1 MQKKNTKLII
11 GLGFES
17 SVIVKRAESKA
28 EKFCMDFNKVYY
40 PRKKDLTK
48 YKDNYNLSEE
58 DDFWWCG
65 EDIFENLKTPIFKKL
80 IKGKKTILLVVSR
93 MWQKEAGF
101 VDAFIRYAEG
111 KKVILILNKNQ
122 IEESLYRHF
131 ERKCK
136 VVDAFY
142 TVEYFDKVYN
152 EDMSIKP
159 HTSIVE
165 MQAYLNMSFMKQI
178 EKTLSKSSKGIKSRT
193 KEECNKINENAL

>member
-1 MQKKNTKLII
+1 MQKKSTKLII

-17 SVIVKRAESKA
+17 SVIVKKAEGKA

-48 YKDNYNLSEE
+48 YKDNDNLIQE

-65 EDIFENLKTPIFKKL
+65 EDIFENLKTTIFKKL
-80 IKGKKTILLVVSR
+80 IEDKKTIVLVVSR

-111 KKVILILNKNQ
+111 KKIILILNKNP

-131 ERKCK
+131 ERKCR
-136 VVDAFY
+136 VIDAFY
-142 TVEYFDKVYN
+142 TDDYFDKVYN

-178 EKTLSKSSKGIKSRT
+178 EDVFKRNRQSKTLL
-193 KEECNKINENAL
+193 AH

>member
-1 MQKKNTKLII
+1 MANKSKRLII

-28 EKFCMDFNKVYY
+28 EKFCMDFNNVYY
-40 PRKKDLTK
+40 PRKRDLTK
-48 YKDNYNLSEE
+48 YKKNYNLSQE

-65 EDIFENLKTPIFKKL
+65 EGIFENLKTPIFKKL
-80 IKGKKTILLVVSR
+80 TKDKKTIVLVVSK
-93 MWQKEAGF
+93 MGQKEVGF
-101 VDAFIRYAEG
+101 VDAFIRYAED

-122 IEESLYRHF
+122 IEESLYEYF

-136 VVDAFY
+136 VIDTFY
-142 TVEYFDKVYN
+142 TVEYYDKVYN
-152 EDMSIKP
+152 KDVTIKP

-178 EKTLSKSSKGIKSRT
+178 EDVFKRVKTT
-193 KEECNKINENAL
+193 KN

>member
-1 MQKKNTKLII
+1 MII

-17 SVIVKRAESKA
+17 SVIVKKAEGKA

-48 YKDNYNLSEE
+48 CKDNYNLSEE

-80 IKGKKTILLVVSR
+80 IKDKKTILLVVSK
-93 MWQKEAGF
+93 MGQKEAGF

-131 ERKCK
+131 GRKCK
-136 VVDAFY
+136 VIDAFY
-142 TVEYFDKVYN
+142 TDEYFDKVYN

-178 EKTLSKSSKGIKSRT
+178 ENVFKRVRT
-193 KEECNKINENAL
+193 FKKLLPH

>member
-1 MQKKNTKLII
+1 MQKKSTKLII

-17 SVIVKRAESKA
+17 SVIVKRAEGKA

-48 YKDNYNLSEE
+48 YKDNYNLIQE

-80 IKGKKTILLVVSR
+80 IKDKKTIVLVVSK
-93 MWQKEAGF
+93 MGQKEAGF
-101 VDAFIRYAEG
+101 VDAFIRYAED
-111 KKVILILNKNQ
+111 KKVVLILNKNR
-122 IEESLYRHF
+122 IEESLYNHF

-142 TVEYFDKVYN
+142 TVEYYEKVYN

-159 HTSIVE
+159 HTSIIE

-178 EKTLSKSSKGIKSRT
+178 ENVFKRNSKKIKR
-193 KEECNKINENAL
+193 

>member
-1 MQKKNTKLII
+1 MQKKSTKLII

-17 SVIVKRAESKA
+17 SVIVKKAEGKA

-48 YKDNYNLSEE
+48 YKDNYNLIQE

-80 IKGKKTILLVVSR
+80 IKDKKTIVLVVSK
-93 MWQKEAGF
+93 MGQKEAGF
-101 VDAFIRYAEG
+101 VDAFIRYAED
-111 KKVILILNKNQ
+111 KKVVLILNKNR
-122 IEESLYRHF
+122 IEESLYKHF

-142 TVEYFDKVYN
+142 TVEYYEKVYN

-159 HTSIVE
+159 HTSIIE

-178 EKTLSKSSKGIKSRT
+178 EDVFKTKG
-193 KEECNKINENAL
+193 

>member
-1 MQKKNTKLII
+1 MQKKSTKLII

-28 EKFCMDFNKVYY
+28 EKYCMDFNNVYY

-48 YKDNYNLSEE
+48 YKDNDHLIQE

-80 IKGKKTILLVVSR
+80 IKDKKTILLVVSR

-111 KKVILILNKNQ
+111 KNVILILNKNQ
-122 IEESLYRHF
+122 IEESLYKHF
-131 ERKCK
+131 TRKCR
-136 VVDAFY
+136 VIDAFY
-142 TVEYFDKVYN
+142 TVEYYDKVYN

-159 HTSIVE
+159 HTSIIE
-165 MQAYLNMSFMKQI
+165 MQAYLNMSFITQI
-178 EKTLSKSSKGIKSRT
+178 EKVIK
-193 KEECNKINENAL
+193 L